1 MNSRTKLFGATE
13 AAKKK
18 LADGGYKSPFNKP
31 KPSGCTAL
39 GCGISAKAGTGDRT
53 PPAEKQ
59 ESGAKQ

>member
-1 MNSRTKLFGATE
+1 MNNRTKLFGATD

-18 LADGGYKSPFNKP
+18 LSEGGYKFPFDKP

-39 GCGISAKAGTGDRT
+39 GCGVSAKPGTANKT

-59 ESGAKQ
+59 ENGAK